1 MKKCCSKTLLNEWKT
16 FLKENK
22 EFTKNIYEEGQK
34 VKVEICCNGCGK
46 AVTPK
51 KNYIKK
57 GVVFFGIVKENT
69 GPKNVTF
76 SGEEE
81 QEPTKV
87 NMIEVD
93 CDGEIFSF
101 PQCCVNLG
109 VKSQKGSNE
118 TPDHIK
124 NGNSFLYKGKEC
136 VIKQNDIG
144 GTLVLITVGEKDKS
158 VDYNSLYELG
168 EKNE

>member
-22 EFTKNIYEEGQK
+22 EFTEKKYEPGEK
-34 VKVEICCNGCGK
+34 VKIEICCNGCGE

-51 KNYIKK
+51 KNYVKK
-57 GVVFFGIVKENT
+57 GVVFFGTVKET
-69 GPKNVTF
+69 TDPKNVTF
-76 SGEEE
+76 SGEDN
-81 QEPTKV
+81 PTKV
-87 NMIEVD
+87 NMVKTD
-93 CDGEIFSF
+93 CDKEIFSF

-109 VKSQKGSNE
+109 VKSQKDSNK

-124 NGNSFLYKGKEC
+124 NGNSFLYKGKKC

-144 GTLVLITVGEKDKS
+144 GTRVLITIGEEDKS
-158 VDYNSLYELG
+158 VDYNSLYTLG

>member
-16 FLKENK
+16 FLKENSQ
-22 EFTKNIYEEGQK
+22 FTEEKYKSGEK
-34 VKVEICCNGCGK
+34 VKVEICCNGCGE
-46 AVTPK
+46 AVTPS

-57 GVVFFGIVKENT
+57 GVVFFGNVKETT

-76 SGEEE
+76 SGEDK
-81 QEPTKV
+81 PTKV
-87 NMIEVD
+87 NMVKTD

-109 VKSQKGSNE
+109 VKSQKDSNK
-118 TPDHIK
+118 TPSNINNEDT
-124 NGNSFLYKGKEC
+124 FLYKGKEC

-144 GTLVLITVGEKDKS
+144 GTRVLITVGKEEKS
-158 VDYNSLYELG
+158 VDYNALYKLG